1 MADPNPYVIELEDFS
16 QRFERSQARK
26 RAEEEAAMAYY
37 DNFAEINGPFTEGV
51 KEEMQ
56 ELWGQIEDQFT
67 LGNSTP
73 QGRRKI
79 KQLYNDYKNLA
90 SDALN
95 FSQQLGTDIALIQQ
109 SPQNYKNP
117 EELLMT
123 LQEAQTEP
131 VNIFSIAEY
140 ANKVPKASDN
150 LRYQVNILTPGAA
163 ADDLIKTF
171 SSDSF
176 YANGKRKDEK
186 DIASFVEDVLLG
198 GTYQPQDIAKMIAY
212 SYPNRQELEML
223 GGESMLMRLAN
234 ATEGADLKDKE
245 EAIKKYKD
253 QLTKELINR
262 LDTLTEQE
270 NRFQKQL
277 KLERERKAAAAA
289 SKPLD
294 YNFSDFNV
302 TDTEGNIRTLPFSMT
317 LPKQFKA
324 SFTEG
329 EEDVTIIRKATN
341 KFGEEGFIGTKDVVV
356 IDPSTGE
363 EITKNVDTFYTSDQL
378 KGADADMERANKGSQ
393 NAFVLQKDK
402 YSKDIGFAKKT
413 DPKDDL
419 SSFNRTPSENI
430 DTSKLTE
437 RADKIKALAEKKYRL
452 DQKIKAE
459 GYSSKI
465 GGVTRITEERNNQA
479 IDSLNMN
486 KEEQKDFDSYYEQ
499 IPTTDE
505 EKKVADYNEIK
516 DKLEKEGLKT
526 LKGNQLARFK
536 STDNTRDDVASV
548 KSKYEEFVEKEISK
562 IDGSSNF
569 GYESKEEKIK
579 DFIDKLKKDIRK
591 LKSIEELDEYI
602 DSFKSSISE
611 ENEMFENPQNLE
623 EGGKIPEKGG
633 RVSNDTTLGRIFNRV
648 RKALI
653 PS

>member
-109 SPQNYKNP
+109 NPQNYKDP
-117 EELLMT
+117 EDLLMT
-123 LQEAQTEP
+123 LQKAQTEP

-150 LRYQVNILTPGAA
+150 LRYQANILTPGAA

-212 SYPNRQELEML
+212 SYPNRQELERL
-223 GGESMLMRLAN
+223 GGQSMLNRLAN
-234 ATEGADLKDKE
+234 ATEGPDLKDKE

-262 LDTLTEQE
+262 LDTLNEQE
-270 NRFQKQL
+270 KIFQRQSRVDALRGSSKN
-277 KLERERKAAAAA
+277 
-289 SKPLD
+289 KPLD
-294 YNFSDFNV
+294 YNFGDFNV
-302 TDTEGNIRTLPFSMT
+302 TDDEGNIITLPFSMT

-329 EEDVTIIRKATN
+329 EEDVTIIRKATD
-341 KFGEEGFIGTKDVVV
+341 KFGNEGFIGTKDVVV

-363 EITKNVDTFYTSDQL
+363 EITKNIDTFYTSDQL

-402 YSKDIGFAKKT
+402 YSKDTGFAKITDPEIT
-413 DPKDDL
+413 DPKSDL
-419 SSFNRTPSENI
+419 SSLNRTPI
-430 DTSKLTE
+430 DPNDLKLAKQYNQRRKGVLGRTVKE
-437 RADKIKALAEKKYRL
+437 QGAYDELPEEDRKRIKEIADNL
-452 DQKIKAE
+452 
-459 GYSSKI
+459 
-465 GGVTRITEERNNQA
+465 
-479 IDSLNMN
+479 
-486 KEEQKDFDSYYEQ
+486 
-499 IPTTDE
+499 
-505 EKKVADYNEIK
+505 
-516 DKLEKEGLKT
+516 
-526 LKGNQLARFK
+526 
-536 STDNTRDDVASV
+536 
-548 KSKYEEFVEKEISK
+548 VEKEEAEK
-562 IDGSSNF
+562 QQ
-569 GYESKEEKIK
+569 KE
-579 DFIDKLKKDIRK
+579 IDKLKKKENKIFSAIQKKLDINPDGTDDERVEALDLISTFIEQKKEEILKEEEGVSQEDKLDKFNAFKNAIRK
-591 LKSIEELDEYI
+591 LSIPSRPTLDETKELI
-602 DSFKSSISE
+602 EKL
-611 ENEMFENPQNLE
+611 NEVTY
-623 EGGKIPEKGG
+623 EKGG
-633 RVSNDTTLGRIFNRV
+633 RVSNDTALGRIFNRV

>member
-109 SPQNYKNP
+109 NPQNYKDP
-117 EELLMT
+117 EDLLMT
-123 LQEAQTEP
+123 LKEAQTEP

-163 ADDLIKTF
+163 ADNLIKTF

-212 SYPNRQELEML
+212 SYPNRQELERL
-223 GGESMLMRLAN
+223 GGQSMLNRLAN
-234 ATEGADLKDKE
+234 ATEGPDLKDKE

-262 LDTLTEQE
+262 LDTLNEQE
-270 NRFQKQL
+270 KIFQRQSRVDALRGSSKN
-277 KLERERKAAAAA
+277 
-289 SKPLD
+289 KPLD
-294 YNFSDFNV
+294 YNFGDFNV
-302 TDTEGNIRTLPFSMT
+302 TDDEGNIITLPFSMT

-329 EEDVTIIRKATN
+329 EEDVTIIRKATD
-341 KFGEEGFIGTKDVVV
+341 KFGNEGFIGTKDVVV

-363 EITKNVDTFYTSDQL
+363 EITKNIDTFYTSDQL

-402 YSKDIGFAKKT
+402 YSKDTGFAKITDPEIT
-413 DPKDDL
+413 DPKSDL
-419 SSFNRTPSENI
+419 SSLNRTPI
-430 DTSKLTE
+430 DPNDLKLAKQYNQRRKGVLGRTVKE
-437 RADKIKALAEKKYRL
+437 QGAYDELPEEDRKRIKEIADNL
-452 DQKIKAE
+452 
-459 GYSSKI
+459 
-465 GGVTRITEERNNQA
+465 
-479 IDSLNMN
+479 
-486 KEEQKDFDSYYEQ
+486 
-499 IPTTDE
+499 
-505 EKKVADYNEIK
+505 
-516 DKLEKEGLKT
+516 
-526 LKGNQLARFK
+526 
-536 STDNTRDDVASV
+536 
-548 KSKYEEFVEKEISK
+548 VEKEEAEK
-562 IDGSSNF
+562 QQ
-569 GYESKEEKIK
+569 KE
-579 DFIDKLKKDIRK
+579 IDKLKKKENKIFSAIQKKLDINPDGTDDERVEALDLISTFIEQKKEEILKEEEGVSQEDKLDKFNAFKNAIRK
-591 LKSIEELDEYI
+591 LSIPSRPTLDETKELI
-602 DSFKSSISE
+602 EKL
-611 ENEMFENPQNLE
+611 NEVTY
-623 EGGKIPEKGG
+623 EKGG
-633 RVSNDTTLGRIFNRV
+633 RVSNDTALGRIFNRV

>member
-26 RAEEEAAMAYY
+26 RAEEDAAMAYY

-109 SPQNYKNP
+109 NPQNYKDP
-117 EELLMT
+117 EDLLMT
-123 LQEAQTEP
+123 LQKAQTEP

-150 LRYQVNILTPGAA
+150 LRYQANILTPGAA

-212 SYPNRQELEML
+212 SYPNRQELERL
-223 GGESMLMRLAN
+223 GGQSMLNRLAN
-234 ATEGADLKDKE
+234 ATEGPDLKDKE

-262 LDTLTEQE
+262 LDTLNEQE
-270 NRFQKQL
+270 KIFQRQSRVDALRGSSKN
-277 KLERERKAAAAA
+277 
-289 SKPLD
+289 KPLD
-294 YNFSDFNV
+294 YNFGDFNV
-302 TDTEGNIRTLPFSMT
+302 TDDEGNIITLPFSMT

-329 EEDVTIIRKATN
+329 EEDVTIIRKATD
-341 KFGEEGFIGTKDVVV
+341 KFGNEGFIGTKDVVV

-363 EITKNVDTFYTSDQL
+363 EITKNIDTFYTSDQL

-402 YSKDIGFAKKT
+402 YSKDTGFAKITDPEIT
-413 DPKDDL
+413 DPKSDL
-419 SSFNRTPSENI
+419 SSLNRTPI
-430 DTSKLTE
+430 DPNDLKLAKQYNQRRKGVLGRTVKE
-437 RADKIKALAEKKYRL
+437 QGAYDELPEEDRKRIKEIADNL
-452 DQKIKAE
+452 
-459 GYSSKI
+459 
-465 GGVTRITEERNNQA
+465 
-479 IDSLNMN
+479 
-486 KEEQKDFDSYYEQ
+486 
-499 IPTTDE
+499 
-505 EKKVADYNEIK
+505 
-516 DKLEKEGLKT
+516 
-526 LKGNQLARFK
+526 
-536 STDNTRDDVASV
+536 
-548 KSKYEEFVEKEISK
+548 VEKEEAEK
-562 IDGSSNF
+562 QQ
-569 GYESKEEKIK
+569 KE
-579 DFIDKLKKDIRK
+579 IDKLKKKENKIFSAIQKKLDINPDGTDDERVEALDLISTFIEQKKEEILKEEEGVSQEDKLDKFNAFKNAIRK
-591 LKSIEELDEYI
+591 LSIPSRPTLDETKELI
-602 DSFKSSISE
+602 EKL
-611 ENEMFENPQNLE
+611 NEVTY
-623 EGGKIPEKGG
+623 EKGG
-633 RVSNDTTLGRIFNRV
+633 RVSNDTALGRIFNRV

>member
-109 SPQNYKNP
+109 NPQNYKDP
-117 EELLMT
+117 EDLLMT
-123 LQEAQTEP
+123 LKEAQTEP

-163 ADDLIKTF
+163 ADNLIKTF

-223 GGESMLMRLAN
+223 GGESMLIRLAN
-234 ATEGADLKDKE
+234 ATEGPDLKDKE

-262 LDTLTEQE
+262 LDTLTSEQK
-270 NRFQKQL
+270 RLRTQSILDAQ
-277 KLERERKAAAAA
+277 RRAAAAA

-302 TDTEGNIRTLPFSMT
+302 TDDKGTIITLPFSMT
-317 LPKQFKA
+317 LPKPFKA

-341 KFGEEGFIGTKDVVV
+341 KFGDEGFIGTKDVEV

-363 EITKNVDTFYTSDQL
+363 KITKNIDTFYTSDQL

-402 YSKDIGFAKKT
+402 YSKDTGFESALDRLERTTTTK
-413 DPKDDL
+413 PKPTALPTEISDDDL
-419 SSFNRTPSENI
+419 KLARKYNQRRKVYALQKENP
-430 DTSKLTE
+430 DF
-437 RADKIKALAEKKYRL
+437 
-452 DQKIKAE
+452 
-459 GYSSKI
+459 KI
-465 GGVTRITEERNNQA
+465 GGSQ
-479 IDSLNMN
+479 ID
-486 KEEQKDFDSYYEQ
+486 EQKAYDLL
-499 IPTTDE
+499 PE
-505 EKKVADYNEIK
+505 EDRKRIKEIADN
-516 DKLEKEGLKT
+516 L
-526 LKGNQLARFK
+526 
-536 STDNTRDDVASV
+536 
-548 KSKYEEFVEKEISK
+548 VEKEEAEK
-562 IDGSSNF
+562 QQ
-569 GYESKEEKIK
+569 KE
-579 DFIDKLKKDIRK
+579 IDKLKKKENKIFSAIQKKLDINPDGTDDERVEALDLISTYIEQKKEEILKEEEGVSQEDKLDEFNAFKNAIRK
-591 LKSIEELDEYI
+591 LSIPSRPTLDETKELI
-602 DSFKSSISE
+602 EKL
-611 ENEMFENPQNLE
+611 NEVTY
-623 EGGKIPEKGG
+623 EKGG
-633 RVSNDTTLGRIFNRV
+633 RVFQ
-648 RKALI
+648 
-653 PS
+653 

>member
-109 SPQNYKNP
+109 NPQNYKDP
-117 EELLMT
+117 EDLLMT
-123 LQEAQTEP
+123 LKEAQTEP

-176 YANGKRKDEK
+176 YANGKRKEEK

-212 SYPNRQELEML
+212 SYPNRQELERL

-234 ATEGADLKDKE
+234 ATEGADLKEKE

-270 NRFQKQL
+270 KKFQIQSRVDALRGSSK
-277 KLERERKAAAAA
+277 

-294 YNFSDFNV
+294 YNFGDFNV
-302 TDTEGNIRTLPFSMT
+302 TDDEGNIITLPFSMT
-317 LPKQFKA
+317 LPKPFKA

-329 EEDVTIIRKATN
+329 EEDVTIIRKATD
-341 KFGEEGFIGTKDVVV
+341 KFGNEGFIGTKDVVV

-363 EITKNVDTFYTSDQL
+363 KITKNIDTFYTSDQL

-402 YSKDIGFAKKT
+402 YSKDTGFASDLDRLKSTTTKKPKPT
-413 DPKDDL
+413 DSPTEISDDDL
-419 SSFNRTPSENI
+419 
-430 DTSKLTE
+430 KLAKQYNQRRKGVLGKTVKE
-437 RADKIKALAEKKYRL
+437 QGEYDLLPEEDRKRILKIADNL
-452 DQKIKAE
+452 
-459 GYSSKI
+459 
-465 GGVTRITEERNNQA
+465 
-479 IDSLNMN
+479 
-486 KEEQKDFDSYYEQ
+486 
-499 IPTTDE
+499 
-505 EKKVADYNEIK
+505 
-516 DKLEKEGLKT
+516 
-526 LKGNQLARFK
+526 
-536 STDNTRDDVASV
+536 
-548 KSKYEEFVEKEISK
+548 VEKEEAEKQQKEVNELKEKENKIFRGIQKKLDINPKGTDDERIEALDLISTYIEQKKEK
-562 IDGSSNF
+562 IL
-569 GYESKEEKIK
+569 KEEEGVSQE
-579 DFIDKLKKDIRK
+579 DKLDEFNAFKKAIPKIPARPT
-591 LKSIEELDEYI
+591 LDETKELIKKLNQLTY
-602 DSFKSSISE
+602 
-611 ENEMFENPQNLE
+611 
-623 EGGKIPEKGG
+623 EKGG

>member
-109 SPQNYKNP
+109 SPQNYKDP

-140 ANKVPKASDN
+140 ANKVPKA
-150 LRYQVNILTPGAA
+150 

-176 YANGKRKDEK
+176 YANGKRKNEN
-186 DIASFVEDVLLG
+186 DIASFVEEVLLG

-212 SYPNRQELEML
+212 SYPNRQELERL

-234 ATEGADLKDKE
+234 ATEGADLKEKE

-270 NRFQKQL
+270 KRFQIQSRVDALRGSSK
-277 KLERERKAAAAA
+277 

-294 YNFSDFNV
+294 YNFGDFNV
-302 TDTEGNIRTLPFSMT
+302 TNDEGDIITLPFSMT

-329 EEDVTIIRKATN
+329 EEDVTIIRKATD
-341 KFGEEGFIGTKDVVV
+341 KFGNEGFIGTKDVVV

-363 EITKNVDTFYTSDQL
+363 KITKNIDTFYTSDQL

-402 YSKDIGFAKKT
+402 YSKDTGFASDLDRLKSTTTKK
-413 DPKDDL
+413 PKPTALPTEISDDDL
-419 SSFNRTPSENI
+419 
-430 DTSKLTE
+430 KLAKQYNQRRKGVLGKTVKE
-437 RADKIKALAEKKYRL
+437 QGAYDLLPEEDRKRIKEIADNL
-452 DQKIKAE
+452 
-459 GYSSKI
+459 
-465 GGVTRITEERNNQA
+465 
-479 IDSLNMN
+479 
-486 KEEQKDFDSYYEQ
+486 
-499 IPTTDE
+499 
-505 EKKVADYNEIK
+505 
-516 DKLEKEGLKT
+516 
-526 LKGNQLARFK
+526 
-536 STDNTRDDVASV
+536 
-548 KSKYEEFVEKEISK
+548 VEKEEAEKQQKEVNELKEKENKIFRGIQKKLDINPKGTDDERIEALDLISTYIEQKKEK
-562 IDGSSNF
+562 IL
-569 GYESKEEKIK
+569 KEEEGVSQE
-579 DFIDKLKKDIRK
+579 DKLDEFNAFKKAIPKIPARPT
-591 LKSIEELDEYI
+591 LDETKELIKKLNQLTY
-602 DSFKSSISE
+602 
-611 ENEMFENPQNLE
+611 
-623 EGGKIPEKGG
+623 EKGG

>member
-109 SPQNYKNP
+109 NPQNYKDP
-117 EELLMT
+117 EDLLMT
-123 LQEAQTEP
+123 LQKAQTEP

-150 LRYQVNILTPGAA
+150 LRYQANILTPGAA

-212 SYPNRQELEML
+212 SYPNRQELERL
-223 GGESMLMRLAN
+223 GGQSMLNRLAN
-234 ATEGADLKDKE
+234 ATEGPDLKDKE

-262 LDTLTEQE
+262 LDTLNEQE
-270 NRFQKQL
+270 KIFQRQSRVDALRGSSKN
-277 KLERERKAAAAA
+277 
-289 SKPLD
+289 KPLD
-294 YNFSDFNV
+294 YNFGDFNV
-302 TDTEGNIRTLPFSMT
+302 TDDEGNIITLPFSMT

-329 EEDVTIIRKATN
+329 EEDVTIIRKATD
-341 KFGEEGFIGTKDVVV
+341 KFGNEGFIGTKDVVV

-363 EITKNVDTFYTSDQL
+363 EITKNIDTFYTSDQL

-402 YSKDIGFAKKT
+402 YSKDTGFAKITDPEIT
-413 DPKDDL
+413 DPKSDL
-419 SSFNRTPSENI
+419 SSLNRTPI
-430 DTSKLTE
+430 DPNDLKLAKQYNQRRKGVLGRTVKE
-437 RADKIKALAEKKYRL
+437 QGAYDELPEEDRKRIKEIADNL
-452 DQKIKAE
+452 
-459 GYSSKI
+459 
-465 GGVTRITEERNNQA
+465 
-479 IDSLNMN
+479 
-486 KEEQKDFDSYYEQ
+486 
-499 IPTTDE
+499 
-505 EKKVADYNEIK
+505 
-516 DKLEKEGLKT
+516 
-526 LKGNQLARFK
+526 
-536 STDNTRDDVASV
+536 
-548 KSKYEEFVEKEISK
+548 VEKEETEK
-562 IDGSSNF
+562 QQ
-569 GYESKEEKIK
+569 KE
-579 DFIDKLKKDIRK
+579 IDKLKKKENKIFSAIQKKLDINPDGTDDERVEALDLISTFIEQKKEEILKEEEGVSQEDKLDKFNAFKNAIRK
-591 LKSIEELDEYI
+591 LSIPSRPTLDETKELI
-602 DSFKSSISE
+602 EKL
-611 ENEMFENPQNLE
+611 NEVTY
-623 EGGKIPEKGG
+623 EKGG

>member
-109 SPQNYKNP
+109 NPQNYKDP
-117 EELLMT
+117 EDLLMT
-123 LQEAQTEP
+123 LQKAQTEP

-150 LRYQVNILTPGAA
+150 LRYQANILTPGAA

-212 SYPNRQELEML
+212 SYPNRQELERL
-223 GGESMLMRLAN
+223 GGQSMLNRLAN
-234 ATEGADLKDKE
+234 ATEGPDLKDKE

-262 LDTLTEQE
+262 LDTLNEQE
-270 NRFQKQL
+270 KIFQRQSRVDALRGSSKN
-277 KLERERKAAAAA
+277 
-289 SKPLD
+289 KPLD
-294 YNFSDFNV
+294 YNFGDFNV
-302 TDTEGNIRTLPFSMT
+302 TDDEGNIITLPFSMT

-329 EEDVTIIRKATN
+329 EEDVTIIRKATD
-341 KFGEEGFIGTKDVVV
+341 KFGNEGFIGTKDVVV

-363 EITKNVDTFYTSDQL
+363 EITKNIDTFYTSDQL

-402 YSKDIGFAKKT
+402 YSKDTGFAKITDPEIT
-413 DPKDDL
+413 DPKSDL
-419 SSFNRTPSENI
+419 SSLNRTPI
-430 DTSKLTE
+430 DPNDLKLAKQYNQRRKGVLGRTVKE
-437 RADKIKALAEKKYRL
+437 QGAYDELPEEDRKRIKEIADNL
-452 DQKIKAE
+452 
-459 GYSSKI
+459 
-465 GGVTRITEERNNQA
+465 
-479 IDSLNMN
+479 
-486 KEEQKDFDSYYEQ
+486 
-499 IPTTDE
+499 
-505 EKKVADYNEIK
+505 
-516 DKLEKEGLKT
+516 
-526 LKGNQLARFK
+526 
-536 STDNTRDDVASV
+536 
-548 KSKYEEFVEKEISK
+548 VEKEETEK
-562 IDGSSNF
+562 QQ
-569 GYESKEEKIK
+569 KE
-579 DFIDKLKKDIRK
+579 IDKLKKKENKIFSAIQKKLDINPDGTDDERVEALDLISTFIEQKKEEILKEEEGVSQEDKLDKFNAFKNAIRK
-591 LKSIEELDEYI
+591 LSIPSRPTLDETKELI
-602 DSFKSSISE
+602 EKL
-611 ENEMFENPQNLE
+611 NEVTY
-623 EGGKIPEKGG
+623 EKGG
-633 RVSNDTTLGRIFNRV
+633 RVSNDTALGRIFNRV

>member
-109 SPQNYKNP
+109 SPQNYKDP

-123 LQEAQTEP
+123 LKEAQTEP

-223 GGESMLMRLAN
+223 GGESMLIRLAN
-234 ATEGADLKDKE
+234 ATEGPDLKDKE

-262 LDTLTEQE
+262 LDTLTSEQK
-270 NRFQKQL
+270 RLRTQSILDAQRRSSK
-277 KLERERKAAAAA
+277 

-294 YNFSDFNV
+294 YNFGDFNV
-302 TDTEGNIRTLPFSMT
+302 TDDEGNIITLPFSMT

-329 EEDVTIIRKATN
+329 EEDVTIIRKATD
-341 KFGEEGFIGTKDVVV
+341 KFGNEGFIGTKDVVV

-363 EITKNVDTFYTSDQL
+363 EITKNIDTFYTSDQL

-402 YSKDIGFAKKT
+402 YSKDIGFAKIT
-413 DPKDDL
+413 DPEITDPEADL

-430 DTSKLTE
+430 DPNDLKLA
-437 RADKIKALAEKKYRL
+437 RKYNQRR
-452 DQKIKAE
+452 KVKE
-459 GYSSKI
+459 NPNVKI
-465 GGVTRITEERNNQA
+465 GGSQI
-479 IDSLNMN
+479 
-486 KEEQKDFDSYYEQ
+486 EEQKAYDLL
-499 IPTTDE
+499 PE
-505 EKKVADYNEIK
+505 EDRKRIKKIADN
-516 DKLEKEGLKT
+516 LEKIEKDLK
-526 LKGNQLARFK
+526 Q
-536 STDNTRDDVASV
+536 
-548 KSKYEEFVEKEISK
+548 
-562 IDGSSNF
+562 
-569 GYESKEEKIK
+569 KEETEKQQK
-579 DFIDKLKKDIRK
+579 EIDKLKNKENKIFSAIQKKLDINPDGTDDERVEALDLISTYIEQKKEEILKEEEGVSQEDKLDEFNAFKNAIRK
-591 LKSIEELDEYI
+591 LSIPSRPTLNETKELIE
-602 DSFKSSISE
+602 KL
-611 ENEMFENPQNLE
+611 NEVTY
-623 EGGKIPEKGG
+623 EKGG
-633 RVSNDTTLGRIFNRV
+633 RVSNDTALGRIFNRV

-653 PS
+653 TS

>member
-402 YSKDIGFAKKT
+402 YSKNIGFASVLDLLNSTTPKPKPT
-413 DPKDDL
+413 DSPTEISKDDMEL
-419 SSFNRTPSENI
+419 IEGYIRRKNISERNRTKKFYKDQKIFDRNPRRDELIKIADDLIAERNTKKNKEIENEIYKSIENKLDLNLTGNVDERDESRELISAFIQKTKENI
-430 DTSKLTE
+430 FKDKEGVSQE
-437 RADKIKALAEKKYRL
+437 DKIKNFKLFAEALNKKKFKGSYQSL
-452 DQKIKAE
+452 EDVKKIIQE
-459 GYSSKI
+459 
-465 GGVTRITEERNNQA
+465 
-479 IDSLNMN
+479 L
-486 KEEQKDFDSYYEQ
+486 
-499 IPTTDE
+499 
-505 EKKVADYNEIK
+505 NEI
-516 DKLEKEGLKT
+516 
-526 LKGNQLARFK
+526 
-536 STDNTRDDVASV
+536 S
-548 KSKYEEFVEKEISK
+548 Y
-562 IDGSSNF
+562 
-569 GYESKEEKIK
+569 
-579 DFIDKLKKDIRK
+579 
-591 LKSIEELDEYI
+591 
-602 DSFKSSISE
+602 
-611 ENEMFENPQNLE
+611 
-623 EGGKIPEKGG
+623 EKGG

>member
-1 MADPNPYVIELEDFS
+1 
-16 QRFERSQARK
+16 
-26 RAEEEAAMAYY
+26 
-37 DNFAEINGPFTEGV
+37 
-51 KEEMQ
+51 
-56 ELWGQIEDQFT
+56 
-67 LGNSTP
+67 
-73 QGRRKI
+73 
-79 KQLYNDYKNLA
+79 YNDYKNLA

-109 SPQNYKNP
+109 NPQNYKDP
-117 EELLMT
+117 EDLLMT
-123 LQEAQTEP
+123 LKEAQTEP

-163 ADDLIKTF
+163 ADNLIKTF

-223 GGESMLMRLAN
+223 GGESMLIRLAN
-234 ATEGADLKDKE
+234 ATEGPDLKDKE

-262 LDTLTEQE
+262 LDTLTSEQK
-270 NRFQKQL
+270 RLRTQSILDAQRRASK
-277 KLERERKAAAAA
+277 

-302 TDTEGNIRTLPFSMT
+302 TDVEGNIITLPFSMT
-317 LPKQFKA
+317 LPKSFKA

-341 KFGEEGFIGTKDVVV
+341 KFGDEGFIGTKDVNV
-356 IDPSTGE
+356 ITDTGE

-402 YSKDIGFAKKT
+402 YSKDTGFAKKT
-413 DPKDDL
+413 DPETTDPEGDL
-419 SSFNRTPSENI
+419 SSFNRTSSE
-430 DTSKLTE
+430 D
-437 RADKIKALAEKKYRL
+437 
-452 DQKIKAE
+452 
-459 GYSSKI
+459 
-465 GGVTRITEERNNQA
+465 
-479 IDSLNMN
+479 IDSNDLKLAKQYNLRR
-486 KEEQKDFDSYYEQ
+486 KGVAGKGIAEQTKY
-499 IPTTDE
+499 
-505 EKKVADYNEIK
+505 
-516 DKLEKEGLKT
+516 DKLPEQDRKRIKEI
-526 LKGNQLARFK
+526 A
-536 STDNTRDDVASV
+536 DNL
-548 KSKYEEFVEKEISK
+548 VEKEEAEK
-562 IDGSSNF
+562 QQ
-569 GYESKEEKIK
+569 KE
-579 DFIDKLKKDIRK
+579 IDKLKKKENKIFSEIQKKLDINPDGTDDERVEALDLISTYIEQKKEEILKEEEGVSQEDKLDEFNAFKNAIRK
-591 LKSIEELDEYI
+591 LSIPSRPTLDETKKLIEKLNQVTY
-602 DSFKSSISE
+602 
-611 ENEMFENPQNLE
+611 
-623 EGGKIPEKGG
+623 EKGG